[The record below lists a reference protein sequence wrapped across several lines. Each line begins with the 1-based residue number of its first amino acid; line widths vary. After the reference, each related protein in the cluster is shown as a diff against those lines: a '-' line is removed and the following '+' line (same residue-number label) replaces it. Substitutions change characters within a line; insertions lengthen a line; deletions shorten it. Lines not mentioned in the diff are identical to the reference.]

1 MQQLAP
7 LEEAI
12 AKVHKDLPHLPK
24 GLTTWLVENAW
35 WLVIIGVAL
44 GVFGVLA
51 TFTTLVAGSLLVGS
65 LAGAA
70 AGGALFLSGTISLVV
85 MIATI
90 IIETMAIQ
98 PLKVRQKRGW
108 NLLFLASL
116 VGITGGLVSSLFSGP
131 WGILNGIIW
140 TAVGAAISF
149 YILFELRVH
158 YVTAKEAA
166 KPAVVVASK
175 PEKKA

>member
-7 LEEAI
+7 LEDAI

-24 GLTTWLVENAW
+24 GLTKWLVENAW

-44 GVFGVLA
+44 GVFAVLGTIA
-51 TFTTLVAGSLLVGS
+51 TMLAGSLLVGA
-65 LAGAA
+65 LVGAA
-70 AGGALFLSGTISLVV
+70 MGGALFLSSTISLLV
-85 MIATI
+85 MAATI
-90 IIETMAIQ
+90 VLEAMAIQ
-98 PLKVRQKRGW
+98 PLKDKQKRGW

-116 VGITGGLVSSLFSGP
+116 VGIAGGLVSSLFSGP
-131 WGILNGIIW
+131 WGIVNGIIW

-158 YVTAKEAA
+158 YVGAKVATEATVVPP
-166 KPAVVVASK
+166 KPTKDA
-175 PEKKA
+175 

>member
-44 GVFGVLA
+44 GVFGVLG
-51 TFTTLVAGSLLVGS
+51 TITTLAAGSLLVGS

-70 AGGALFLSGTISLVV
+70 AG
-85 MIATI
+85 
-90 IIETMAIQ
+90 
-98 PLKVRQKRGW
+98 
-108 NLLFLASL
+108 
-116 VGITGGLVSSLFSGP
+116 
-131 WGILNGIIW
+131 
-140 TAVGAAISF
+140 
-149 YILFELRVH
+149 
-158 YVTAKEAA
+158 
-166 KPAVVVASK
+166 
-175 PEKKA
+175 

>member
-44 GVFGVLA
+44 GVFAVLGTIA
-51 TFTTLVAGSLLVGS
+51 TMLAGSLLVGA
-65 LAGAA
+65 LVGAA
-70 AGGALFLSGTISLVV
+70 MGGALFLSSTISLLV
-85 MIATI
+85 MAATI
-90 IIETMAIQ
+90 VLEAMAIQ
-98 PLKVRQKRGW
+98 PLKDKQKRGW

-131 WGILNGIIW
+131 WGIVNGIIW

-158 YVTAKEAA
+158 YVAAKEAA
-166 KPAVVVASK
+166 KPAVVVASR
-175 PEKKA
+175 PEKNA

>member
-44 GVFGVLA
+44 GVFGVLG
-51 TFTTLVAGSLLVGS
+51 TITTLAAGSLLVGS
-65 LAGAA
+65 LAGAG
-70 AGGALFLSGTISLVV
+70 AGAALFLSGTISLVV

-90 IIETMAIQ
+90 IIVEVAIQ
-98 PLKVRQKRGW
+98 PLKGRQKRGW

-116 VGITGGLVSSLFSGP
+116 VGIAGGLVSSLFSGP
-131 WGILNGIIW
+131 WGIVNGIIW
-140 TAVGAAISF
+140 TAVGAAFSF

-158 YVTAKEAA
+158 YVGAKVATEATVVPP
-166 KPAVVVASK
+166 KPTKDA
-175 PEKKA
+175 

>member
-44 GVFGVLA
+44 GMFGVLG
-51 TFTTLVAGSLLVGS
+51 TITTLAAGSLLVGS
-65 LAGAA
+65 LAEAA

-90 IIETMAIQ
+90 IIEAMAIQ

-116 VGITGGLVSSLFSGP
+116 VGIAGGLVSSLFSGP
-131 WGILNGIIW
+131 WGIVNGIIW

-158 YVTAKEAA
+158 YVGAKVATEATVVPP
-166 KPAVVVASK
+166 KPTKDA
-175 PEKKA
+175 